1 VGDSNAV
8 RPVLREEANGGT
20 DPRAE
25 PSLSLVIPAYNEA
38 ARIEAMMDVVVA
50 WKQEQPFPVE
60 LIVVDDGSDDA
71 TADLAERALR
81 NVAGARVIRIAHGGK
96 AAAVRAGMLAASGAQ
111 IAFSDA
117 DLATPLSYLTALRSE
132 LAKGSDIAIGSREG
146 AGARRL
152 GEPAYRHVMGRVFN
166 GMVRLLLVPGIHDT
180 QCGFK
185 LFRAEVARDLLQRS
199 RLYRHEHGSV
209 AGPRVTAFDVELLAI
224 ARLRGYH
231 VCPVPV
237 VWSYGRGSKVRPA
250 RDTWHNVRD
259 VVTVWIGTKRGRYGE
274 SEVRS
279 RNSEVRS
286 RRS

>member
-38 ARIEAMMDVVVA
+38 ARIEATMDVVVA

-185 LFRAEVARDLLQRS
+185 LFRAEVAHDLLQRS
-199 RLYRHEHGSV
+199 RLYRDHRGSV

-274 SEVRS
+274 SEVGS